1 MDALS
6 SNMAQPRIE
15 SFAAKVAGEVSS
27 MEEPIP
33 QPGYHDQGRDRFQ
46 SIDTNPTKVTAEE
59 PVSTF
64 SIDVDSSSYSFMRA
78 SLNNGVLP
86 QDDAVLSVD
95 GEKFVAFGS
104 VRTVDSRPLP
114 RGAQGTITV
123 TVEWKPNGYTEMTRT
138 KQVRFT
144 AGEPVTVDLLKDQ
157 PDDRVKVIY
166 VPTPSDVAEEMS
178 RLANVGP
185 KDVVYEPGCGDAR
198 ITIAAIRRGAQRGIC
213 IDIDAER
220 ARESREN
227 VKAAGFSDRIDVRQG
242 DALDLKDLSD
252 VSVVLLYM
260 GEHFN
265 MLLRPVLWRD
275 LEVGSRVVSHAFNM
289 GDWMPDE
296 ITTFESTQGGVY
308 QLYLWTITADVKKR
322 LATTGR

>member
-1 MDALS
+1 MMMVRVIAVLLLLIPVS
-6 SNMAQPRIE
+6 AGARP
-15 SFAAKVAGEVSS
+15 AA
-27 MEEPIP
+27 P
-33 QPGYHDQGRDRFQ
+33 QPQ
-46 SIDTNPTKVTAEE
+46 SASTAAPAVTSRIS
-59 PVSTF
+59 VT
-64 SIDVDSSSYSFMRA
+64 V
-78 SLNNGVLP
+78 P

-95 GEKFVAFGS
+95 GQKSNEFGS
-104 VRTVDSRPLP
+104 VRSVDSRPLP
-114 RGAQGTITV
+114 RGSQGTVTL

-144 AGEPVTVDLLKDQ
+144 AGEPVTVDLSKDQ

-166 VPTPSDVAEEMS
+166 VPTPQDVAEEMS
-178 RLANVGP
+178 RLAKVGP

-213 IDIDAER
+213 IDIDPER

-275 LEVGSRVVSHAFNM
+275 LKVGSRVVSHAFSM
-289 GDWMPDE
+289 GDWKPDE
-296 ITTFESTQGGVY
+296 SISFESSQGGAF
-308 QLYLWTITADVKKR
+308 QLYLWTITPELKKQ
-322 LATTGR
+322 LTAQGR